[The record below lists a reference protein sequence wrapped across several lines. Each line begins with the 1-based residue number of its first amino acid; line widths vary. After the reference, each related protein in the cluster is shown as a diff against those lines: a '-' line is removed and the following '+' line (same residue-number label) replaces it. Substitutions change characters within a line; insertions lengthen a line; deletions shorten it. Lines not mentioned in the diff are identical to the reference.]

1 MSCSVFVRET
11 TMMKFS
17 AAAAAVFVLAATTAM
32 TLAQTPQQ
40 KGPAQ
45 AQQKAAPAPATAP
58 QNNLP
63 PGAIAAAKEL
73 LLLKNASAVYQG
85 VTIATISNVKSS
97 LLQSNINLQRD
108 IEEISLKL
116 ARDLNGR
123 ESEINDGMATI
134 YATNFSE
141 QELKDLLA
149 FYKSPLGKK
158 TLEQE
163 PKSIE
168 ASLAFI
174 RTWADNLA
182 QEVNEKFR
190 EELKKRGKDL

>member
-1 MSCSVFVRET
+1 MRKLSI
-11 TMMKFS
+11 
-17 AAAAAVFVLAATTAM
+17 AAAAAIFALTATAGAA
-32 TLAQTPQQ
+32 L
-40 KGPAQ
+40 AQ
-45 AQQKAAPAPATAP
+45 AQQKAPAPVQGQKKAVAPAI
-58 QNNLP
+58 NGLP
-63 PGAIAAAKEL
+63 PGAIAAAKEI

-85 VTIATISNVKSS
+85 AVVATIQNVKNSIV
-97 LLQSNINLQRD
+97 QSNLNLQKD
-108 IEEISLKL
+108 IEEVSLKL

-123 ESEINDGMATI
+123 ESEIGEGMAAI

-168 ASLAFI
+168 ASLNYM
-174 RTWADNLA
+174 RNWGEDLA
-182 QEVNEKFR
+182 LEVNDRFR
-190 EELKKRGKDL
+190 DELKKRGKDL